1 MLGRTL
7 AAACVIAAL
16 LTTSAKAAVIQDFS
30 GLASATNGIVLGPDG
45 NFWVAEEFSDSV
57 ARMTPSGTVL
67 ARFPVGSRPKSVAT
81 GPGNRVWVSVT
92 GADKLVW
99 LDAMSASPTVHDVPT
114 GLPCGPVAIVAGG
127 DSRMYFSL
135 PDDGNGCGASR
146 IGTVKEDGSD
156 LHTAT
161 GLGKVFD
168 LEAYG
173 GKLYAPDYDG
183 DVVRRIGLGINLTAE
198 ASIGAPGNPDGIAAD
213 GAGNLWVSLNG
224 TGHVGQ
230 FSATQNLGT
239 VIDHAPTGD
248 NMLTGAFGIV
258 AGADGRIYV
267 TGKDSHNL
275 ARLNADGSFRFY
287 ATNSEPFQIV
297 NGPDGDLYFT
307 DQASTRVQRFLSA
320 APRASTGAA
329 TPAAQTVGS
338 ATATVDPRGNT
349 TSVVFDYGP
358 TAAYGATSAP
368 VTLPEG
374 AGGVPVTVV
383 LNGLAAG
390 TTYHVRV
397 RASNEEGAATGADT
411 TFTTPPAPPAPP
423 KALTARTS
431 FSWAFVGSRTALRK
445 IDITGLVGGE
455 TAKVTCKGKGCPFKS
470 KTYKQLKKGKKS
482 LGSRFGLK
490 RKLAK
495 GAKVEVR
502 ITKPGTIGSSAVAT
516 IRGRK
521 QDPKIV
527 RSCLKPGATKTSR
540 C

>member
-7 AAACVIAAL
+7 AALGLMAAL
-16 LTTSAKAAVIQDFS
+16 FTSSARAAVIQDFS

-45 NFWVAEEFSDSV
+45 NFWVAEQYSDSV
-57 ARMTPSGTVL
+57 VRMTPGGAVLNRFSGLTG
-67 ARFPVGSRPKSVAT
+67 PTSVAT
-81 GPGNRVWVSVT
+81 GPDNRVWVSVT
-92 GADKLVW
+92 GANQLVW
-99 LDAMSASPTVHDVPT
+99 FDATAPTPT
-114 GLPCGPVAIVAGG
+114 AHTVIGLPCGPVGLTDGG
-127 DSRMYFSL
+127 DNRMYFSL
-135 PDDGNGCGASR
+135 PDCTSL
-146 IGTVKEDGSD
+146 GTVARDGTD
-156 LHTAT
+156 VHTV
-161 GLGKVFD
+161 GSRGRVFD
-168 LEAYG
+168 LAAYN
-173 GKLYAPDYDG
+173 GKLYAPDRDG
-183 DVVRRIGLGINLTAE
+183 DMIRRIGF
-198 ASIGAPGNPDGIAAD
+198 GATMPVETTVPAPAGSAPDGITVD
-213 GAGNLWVSLNG
+213 GAGNLWVTLANS
-224 TGHVGQ
+224 GHVGR
-230 FSATQNLGT
+230 FPAGQNG
-239 VIDHAPTGD
+239 GS
-248 NMLTGAFGIV
+248 LTEFTPAGGVLSEAFGIV
-258 AGADGRIYV
+258 AGNDGRIYV
-267 TGKDSHNL
+267 TGKASHNL
-275 ARLNADGSFRFY
+275 ARINSDGSFRFY

-307 DQASTRVQRFLSA
+307 DQASTRVQRFLST
-320 APRASTGAA
+320 APRATTGAA
-329 TPAAQTVGS
+329 VAAAQTVGS
-338 ATATVDPRGNT
+338 VTATVDPRGDT
-349 TSVVFDYGP
+349 TSVVFDYGS
-358 TAAYGATSAP
+358 TAGYGATSAP

-383 LNGLAAG
+383 LNGLTAG

-397 RASNEEGAATGADT
+397 RAGNEEGAATGADT

-423 KALTARTS
+423 KTLTARTS

-445 IDITGLVGGE
+445 IDITGLTGGE

-470 KTYKQLKKGKKS
+470 KTYKKLKKGKKS

-502 ITKPGTIGSSAVAT
+502 VTKPGTIGSSAVVT